1 MSCIKIIESDSIAA
15 LELAVNSFIKV
26 GGTSMQVGNVTVGT
40 YVNNENIKYYATVL
54 YKNID

>member
-1 MSCIKIIESDSIAA
+1 MMSINIIESDSLVD
-15 LELAVNSFIKV
+15 LELAVNSFIQL
-26 GGTSMQVGNVTVGT
+26 GGATMQVGNVTVGT

>member
-1 MSCIKIIESDSIAA
+1 MSCIKIIESNSIAA
-15 LELAVNSFIKV
+15 LELAVNSFIQV
-26 GGTSMQVGNVTVGT
+26 RGATMQVGNVTVGT